1 MQCWLTCPMG
11 VKSDLPV
18 KSDPAV
24 KSRDCNIF
32 HIKKICKCIQS
43 VIRHKQDK
51 ATKTVY
57 NYIKARSIASSTS
70 GTQRTENVR

>member
-32 HIKKICKCIQS
+32 HIKKICNVSSLLSDINRTRQQRQCTITS
-43 VIRHKQDK
+43 RQD
-51 ATKTVY
+51 
-57 NYIKARSIASSTS
+57 R
-70 GTQRTENVR
+70 